1 MVLAF
6 RVIRP
11 MGCTGHDL
19 RGVEEV
25 DPLERLLRSV
35 GEDGGAPGGHHPL
48 RNPFVVEV
56 HDLLTQMVVLEQDRA
71 ARSGRQGVV
80 GVVRPRPLCG
90 RQVRAALRHARLVRP
105 RGLAGRTH
113 GLRSG
118 LVRLRGQRLRRLRG
132 LGHGRRHRRR
142 LPRQAVARRFR
153 VHVGVLGG
161 HRLSS
166 SALRSPGAP
175 PPAVLAASA
184 RRAYPVL
191 RDGPS
196 RNTRMY
202 RGRPRR
208 GRPSR
213 TSERSAPR
221 RVSRGAG
228 PNRKGSPGSE
238 ADVQSTG

>member
-1 MVLAF
+1 
-6 RVIRP
+6 

-56 HDLLTQMVVLEQDRA
+56 HDLLAQMVVLEQDRA

-105 RGLAGRTH
+105 GGLAGRTH

-175 PPAVLAASA
+175 HRRRSRHLHAAPTRCSATDPPGTPGCTGADRAGDVLPARPSGPHRGACPVEPGRTGRA
-184 RRAYPVL
+184 RRARRPMCKA
-191 RDGPS
+191 RDSG
-196 RNTRMY
+196 
-202 RGRPRR
+202 
-208 GRPSR
+208 
-213 TSERSAPR
+213 
-221 RVSRGAG
+221 
-228 PNRKGSPGSE
+228 
-238 ADVQSTG
+238 

>member
-105 RGLAGRTH
+105 GGLAGSDSRSPV
-113 GLRSG
+113 RSG
-118 LVRLRGQRLRRLRG
+118 PASGAAAAPAAWARPRSETPAPASPA
-132 LGHGRRHRRR
+132 GRRPAVPGSRRSAWWSST
-142 LPRQAVARRFR
+142 LL
-153 VHVGVLGG
+153 LG
-161 HRLSS
+161 L
-166 SALRSPGAP
+166 AEPGCS
-175 PPAVLAASA
+175 PPAALAASA

-196 RNTRMY
+196 RNTRMH